1 MVSIRKRAD
10 EMLFGHE
17 KIIKNKSRG
26 GGIYSKGG
34 KKKYAIKSGSG
45 VKNFAAAG
53 NKSPE
58 VMVKI
63 TNKSSGSSGSKY
75 IKNHL
80 DYISRNG
87 KIELETSDG
96 QEINGKKNIAD
107 VTKKWSGIGI
117 IQDNAKTRQALNI
130 VLSMPAKTDPE
141 KLKNAARSFAQDVFN
156 EHEYVMALH
165 TDTDHP
171 HIHLCVTMQNYHG
184 QRINPRKN
192 DLFEWRVLF
201 AEKMREQG
209 IACAATKRVHRG
221 QFQRAENSTVRN
233 IVKRGGQSYID
244 KARRRQ
250 LIDAIKNNNRPIHPF
265 LQEQLDTNN
274 IVLNDLRM
282 LSKELY
288 REGLKNEAKAVSNLS
303 KQLDHAYPITKAQE
317 NFDKQIDLERTL

>member
-1 MVSIRKRAD
+1 MVSVKKRAD
-10 EMLFGHE
+10 EMLLGHE
-17 KIIKNKSRG
+17 RSVKKRSRG
-26 GGIYSKGG
+26 SFYSKGG
-34 KKKYAIKSGSG
+34 KKKYAPKPGSG
-45 VKNFAAAG
+45 VKNFVAAG

-63 TNKSSGSSGSKY
+63 TNKSTSSIGAQS

-87 KIELETSDG
+87 KLTVETSDG
-96 QEINGKKNIAD
+96 QTLHGKTQIAE

-117 IQDNAKTRQALNI
+117 IEDRSKRRQALNI

-141 KLKNAARSFAQDVFN
+141 KLQNAARAFTEAVFN

-171 HIHLCVTMQNYHG
+171 HVHLCVTMQNHRG
-184 QRINPRKN
+184 ERMNPRKN

-209 IACAATKRVHRG
+209 IDCAATRRVHRG
-221 QFQRAENSTVRN
+221 QFQKAQNSTVRN

-244 KARRRQ
+244 KARRQ
-250 LIDAIKNNNRPIHPF
+250 ELVEAIKNNDRPIHPF
-265 LQEQLDTNN
+265 LREQLETNN
-274 IVLNDLRM
+274 IVLGELKS
-282 LSKELY
+282 LSRELY
-288 REGLKNEAKAVSNLS
+288 QQGLKTEAKAVSHLS
-303 KQLDHAYPITKAQE
+303 AQLQHAKPITQAQQSLDE
-317 NFDKQIDLERTL
+317 QIQQRER